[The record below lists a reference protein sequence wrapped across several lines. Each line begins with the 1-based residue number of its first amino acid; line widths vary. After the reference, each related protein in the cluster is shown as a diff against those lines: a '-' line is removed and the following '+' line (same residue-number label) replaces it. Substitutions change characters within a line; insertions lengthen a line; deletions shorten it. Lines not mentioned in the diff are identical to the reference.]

1 MSSKI
6 SLKSLEKKVF
16 QRSFQDGTVDIQIG
30 CLFLMLAIAPNLSIY
45 MGDFWASAV
54 FLPFFAAV
62 YLLLRSIKRKYIQ
75 PRIGVV
81 EYGSYRKSRLK
92 RMTLVML
99 VFNLAAL
106 LLGIFSFLNF
116 STTPGWMVAA
126 IFSILVLMGFS
137 LAGYLLEF
145 PRLYLYGVIT
155 SLAFPVGEFLYSR
168 YQVPHH
174 GIPVTFGVVSGSI
187 ILTGII
193 ILYRVLKV
201 QPSSPQDSLH
211 D

>member
-16 QRSFQDGTVDIQIG
+16 KRSFQDGTVDIQIG

-54 FLPFFAAV
+54 FLPFFAVV

-126 IFSILVLMGFS
+126 FYSILVLMGFS

-145 PRLYLYGVIT
+145 PRLYLY
-155 SLAFPVGEFLYSR
+155 
-168 YQVPHH
+168 
-174 GIPVTFGVVSGSI
+174 
-187 ILTGII
+187 
-193 ILYRVLKV
+193 
-201 QPSSPQDSLH
+201 
-211 D
+211 